1 MDDNEMSMVEV
12 FEAIERTRQE
22 TGTLI
27 MDLDGAQAHLIIESM
42 ASAVVKAVTVLEDTK
57 KVGVKKWSKG
67 SDDYEATRKSS
78 YQISLLLISALV
90 TFIESL
96 PRNLVE
102 PESDARVQ
110 RLLVIDTILRK
121 ENG

>member
-1 MDDNEMSMVEV
+1 MDNNEMSMVEV

-42 ASAVVKAVTVLEDTK
+42 ASSLVKAVTALEDTK
-57 KVGVKKWSKG
+57 KVGVENWSDG
-67 SDDYEATRKSS
+67 SDDYEATRKGS
-78 YQISLLLISALV
+78 YQMSLLLISALV

-96 PRNLVE
+96 PNNLME
-102 PESDARVQ
+102 PDSNARIQ
-110 RLLVIDTILRK
+110 RLLLIETILRK
-121 ENG
+121 END

>member
-27 MDLDGAQAHLIIESM
+27 MDLDGAQAQLIIESM
-42 ASAVVKAVTVLEDTK
+42 ANALVKAVTALEDTK
-57 KVGVKKWSKG
+57 KVGVENWSNG

-78 YQISLLLISALV
+78 YQISLLLISALL

-102 PESDARVQ
+102 PDSDARVQ
-110 RLLVIDTILRK
+110 RLLLVEAVLRK
-121 ENG
+121 END